1 MKCHRLQFII
11 FAIGS
16 FFLLNQEMKWFN
28 NQSHSNII
36 DAKTKL
42 HGKFSCKVTGLQPL
56 IKHKTVSI

>member
-1 MKCHRLQFII
+1 MPLTSVYHLRYWQF
-11 FAIGS
+11 